1 MLVLG
6 VDPGTAITGYG
17 LVKEGKGSKLVPVCY
32 GYFATESDWP
42 LTRRLQTIYHDVT
55 RVISEFKPDAVAVED
70 LFFNKN
76 VRTAMAVAYARGMT
90 LLAAAE
96 ADCPV
101 FEYSPPAV
109 KRAVTG
115 MGRATKEQVKY
126 MVQRLCGLES
136 PLSPDDVADAL
147 AVAVCHLHNALTQE
161 AFTLRL

>member
-1 MLVLG
+1 MLVMG
-6 VDPGTAITGYG
+6 VDPGTALTGYG
-17 LVKEGKGSKLVPVCY
+17 LVREGKGSKLVTVCY
-32 GYFATESDWP
+32 GYFTTDADWS
-42 LTRRLQTIYHDVT
+42 LARRLQAIYHDVT
-55 RVISEFKPDAVAVED
+55 RVITEFKPDAVAIED

-76 VRTAMAVAYARGMT
+76 ARTVMAVAYGRGMT

-126 MVQRLCGLES
+126 MVQRLLGLET

-147 AVAVCHLHNALTQE
+147 AVAICHLHNALTTE
-161 AFTLRL
+161 VLAFRT